1 MNKLFSRNF
10 PLIVRCWFYICP
22 ILLTAPSF
30 AQTPFVRAKGEGPK
44 IEIAKQK
51 AIEKAWSNYIASF
64 PRDMGAKADNLRASK
79 EVFLEKLDEVFTD
92 ITVLEEKCEGIL
104 PAKCYYSIKATI
116 SDTAVESILREVS
129 QLKGS
134 SAARGKSSGPMAF
147 LVMARIVE
155 SELRFDDKITKRA
168 ESTVG
173 TSGSTASADASLSKS
188 GQSVDASA
196 ETVSVTQVSKTVKG
210 GSVEVKRDKLVYE
223 QYSEIQALQTAIGQ
237 SLQTARIRITPWGSL
252 VNRCKVPPSDNFS
265 TIFAKDP
272 GGSLPDA
279 TKDQIFENLSKCGIS
294 KIILSTI
301 SLDGFR
307 TDPNNGRPMVTG
319 SVNVEAYDLTT
330 DFPESLGVAKKT
342 VAGRAETKLDA
353 ARNALE
359 IAAEEVAQVVINQ
372 FSNN

>member
-1 MNKLFSRNF
+1 MIKMFMRDSQALVRYWLFFS
-10 PLIVRCWFYICP
+10 LIVLAAP
-22 ILLTAPSF
+22 IF

-44 IEIAKQK
+44 VEVAKQK
-51 AIEKAWSNYIASF
+51 AMEKAWSNYIASF
-64 PRDMGAKADNLRASK
+64 PRDMGAKADNLRANRDI
-79 EVFLEKLDEVFTD
+79 FLEKLDEVFTD
-92 ITVLEEKCEGIL
+92 VTVLEEKCDGIL
-104 PAKCYYSIKATI
+104 TTKCSYSIKATV
-116 SDTAVESILREVS
+116 SDTAVESILREIS
-129 QLKGS
+129 QSKGT

-155 SELRFDDKITKRA
+155 SEVRFDDKVTKRA

-173 TSGSTASADASLSKS
+173 TSGSTASADASASKS

-196 ETVSVTQVSKTVKG
+196 ETVSVTQVSKSVKG
-210 GSVEVKRDKLVYE
+210 GSVEVKRDKLIYE

-279 TKDQIFENLSKCGIS
+279 TKDQIFENLSKCGVS

>member
-1 MNKLFSRNF
+1 MNPQFSQYAAWCTRLFVGAAFVFMSSM
-10 PLIVRCWFYICP
+10 
-22 ILLTAPSF
+22 TS

-51 AIEKAWSNYIASF
+51 ALEKAWSNYVASF
-64 PRDMGAKADNLRASK
+64 PRDMASKADNLRANK
-79 EVFLEKLDEVFTD
+79 DVFLEKLDDIFTEV
-92 ITVLEEKCEGIL
+92 TVLEEKCEGIL
-104 PAKCYYSIKATI
+104 PAKCLYSIKATV
-116 SDTAVESILREVS
+116 SDTVVESILRETS
-129 QLKGS
+129 QSKGGVG
-134 SAARGKSSGPMAF
+134 ARGKSSGPMAI

-155 SELRFDDKITKRA
+155 SEVRFEDKVTKRA

-173 TSGSTASADASLSKS
+173 TSGSAATGDGAGEAA
-188 GQSVDASA
+188 
-196 ETVSVTQVSKTVKG
+196 SVTQTSKTVKG

-223 QYSEIQALQTAIGQ
+223 QYPEVQSLQTAIGQ

-252 VNRCKVPPSDNFS
+252 VNRCKVPPSDQFS
-265 TIFAKDP
+265 AFYAKDP

-279 TKDQIFENLSKCGIS
+279 VKDQIFENLTKCGMG
-294 KIILSTI
+294 KIILATV

-359 IAAEEVAQVVINQ
+359 TAAEEVSQVIINQ
-372 FSNN
+372 FSGN